1 MISQVLHRDLK
12 PANVLLSGTCEVK
25 ICDFGLARVINEEAR
40 ATRPG
45 TAAPHRAR
53 PARALAWGSE
63 WPTVPLRA

>member
-45 TAAPHRAR
+45 IAAPHRAR